1 MVTQKENDSPLG
13 RLITSPAKSDKPVE
27 EVKIRGMP
35 DINDILRMIY
45 KEIEALKSVG
55 MTKKELIMFLNTK
68 D

>member
-1 MVTQKENDSPLG
+1 MVTQKENDQALG
-13 RLITSPAKSDKPVE
+13 RFVTSPAKSDKQVE
-27 EVKIRGMP
+27 DVKIRGMP

-55 MTKKELIMFLNTK
+55 MTKKELIMFINTK